1 LLSSRKR
8 TLNLSVSGN
17 RSASAANALAKPG
30 YTNVWNPVEG
40 HADGKRLA
48 KCRPA
53 MALQIDSRSSLGAI
67 KISGWAVQKSC
78 NCRLPG
84 GRFGAEWQ
92 LNTVQ

>member
-48 KCRPA
+48 KCR
-53 MALQIDSRSSLGAI
+53 
-67 KISGWAVQKSC
+67 
-78 NCRLPG
+78 LPWPYKLT
-84 GRFGAEWQ
+84 ADQAW
-92 LNTVQ
+92 VPSK